1 MNLEKLLR
9 PRSVAVIG
17 ASEKPG
23 FGLSTCTNLLR
34 SSRQEHIYFIHPKRE
49 SVLGKKCYKRI
60 ADLPEQVD
68 MCIILLNKSLV
79 IPALEEA
86 AASGCRAAIVY
97 ASGYG
102 ETGDREAERE
112 LRETAQR
119 LDMAVMGVNCAGY
132 ISNNDDLFPFGM
144 IVKRDARPGNI
155 AIISQSGKICLN
167 MMQVDYMNFSYLISA
182 GNCSC
187 LLVEDYIDYLIDD
200 PGTKVIGLYLEGV
213 KDPEK
218 FTAVLRRAAVI
229 KKPIVILKV
238 GRSSAGSRVASSH
251 TGSLSGSDKAFDA
264 LCKKFGIVRVD
275 DIEELV
281 QTCHTLSVLPS
292 LPEIPTISAMCLS
305 GGGTRMHPSVTREE
319 VMRLAEIMA
328 YKYNAAGI
336 PDCGGCKAGIV
347 YDNKAPDARDVL
359 KRFFAAM
366 RPYVEIGLALGNDL
380 GTTGPEIAAIRSEL
394 GMATMTETK
403 SQLQDMQMRA
413 NMQKKAKLL
422 HEKYDVFTVNDAM
435 TGYGTAACADV
446 AWRKLHGA
454 PNGAKVLV
462 QGFGNVGAS
471 AAYRLHQLGYKVVGI
486 SDARQLVVCEDG
498 LDVPYL
504 YEHRTPYLEMDTETL
519 KAEYKVLPNTEWMNV
534 ECDIFIPAALEAV
547 INKDTVNK
555 ITATVISEG
564 ANIPTTEEADEVLKT
579 RGVCV
584 IPDFIANL
592 GAIRFHGYARLGLID
607 FTPESA
613 IGDVIRCSEENTERL
628 FAEQQ
633 KTGEYFR
640 DIAYRLFAPTKQ
652 SEFEF

>member
-1 MNLEKLLR
+1 M
-9 PRSVAVIG
+9 
-17 ASEKPG
+17 KP
-23 FGLSTCTNLLR
+23 
-34 SSRQEHIYFIHPKRE
+34 
-49 SVLGKKCYKRI
+49 
-60 ADLPEQVD
+60 
-68 MCIILLNKSLV
+68 
-79 IPALEEA
+79 
-86 AASGCRAAIVY
+86 
-97 ASGYG
+97 
-102 ETGDREAERE
+102 
-112 LRETAQR
+112 
-119 LDMAVMGVNCAGY
+119 
-132 ISNNDDLFPFGM
+132 
-144 IVKRDARPGNI
+144 
-155 AIISQSGKICLN
+155 
-167 MMQVDYMNFSYLISA
+167 YLI
-182 GNCSC
+182 
-187 LLVEDYIDYLIDD
+187 VEWN
-200 PGTKVIGLYLEGV
+200 
-213 KDPEK
+213 
-218 FTAVLRRAAVI
+218 
-229 KKPIVILKV
+229 
-238 GRSSAGSRVASSH
+238 
-251 TGSLSGSDKAFDA
+251 
-264 LCKKFGIVRVD
+264 
-275 DIEELV
+275 DIESEAHGWLCIHNLV
-281 QTCHTLSVLPS
+281 KGL
-292 LPEIPTISAMCLS
+292 A

-519 KAEYKVLPNTEWMNV
+519 KSEYKVLPNTEWMNV

-564 ANIPTTEEADEVLKT
+564 GQHPHDRGGRRGAQGQGRLRHPRLHCQPGRHPLPRLRPPGPHRLHAGVRHRRRHQVQRGEHRAAVRRAAEDRRILPRHCLPAVRADQAVRVRVLILFPLHNSPWQKPRHET
-579 RGVCV
+579 WRGFFALTGR
-584 IPDFIANL
+584 I
-592 GAIRFHGYARLGLID
+592 
-607 FTPESA
+607 
-613 IGDVIRCSEENTERL
+613 CS
-628 FAEQQ
+628 F
-633 KTGEYFR
+633 
-640 DIAYRLFAPTKQ
+640 
-652 SEFEF
+652 

>member
-1 MNLEKLLR
+1 M
-9 PRSVAVIG
+9 
-17 ASEKPG
+17 KP
-23 FGLSTCTNLLR
+23 
-34 SSRQEHIYFIHPKRE
+34 
-49 SVLGKKCYKRI
+49 
-60 ADLPEQVD
+60 
-68 MCIILLNKSLV
+68 
-79 IPALEEA
+79 
-86 AASGCRAAIVY
+86 
-97 ASGYG
+97 
-102 ETGDREAERE
+102 
-112 LRETAQR
+112 
-119 LDMAVMGVNCAGY
+119 
-132 ISNNDDLFPFGM
+132 
-144 IVKRDARPGNI
+144 
-155 AIISQSGKICLN
+155 
-167 MMQVDYMNFSYLISA
+167 YLI
-182 GNCSC
+182 
-187 LLVEDYIDYLIDD
+187 VEWN
-200 PGTKVIGLYLEGV
+200 
-213 KDPEK
+213 
-218 FTAVLRRAAVI
+218 
-229 KKPIVILKV
+229 
-238 GRSSAGSRVASSH
+238 
-251 TGSLSGSDKAFDA
+251 
-264 LCKKFGIVRVD
+264 
-275 DIEELV
+275 DIESEAHGWLCIHNLV
-281 QTCHTLSVLPS
+281 KGL
-292 LPEIPTISAMCLS
+292 A

-534 ECDIFIPAALEAV
+534 ESPM
-547 INKDTVNK
+547 
-555 ITATVISEG
+555 TAT
-564 ANIPTTEEADEVLKT
+564 
-579 RGVCV
+579 
-584 IPDFIANL
+584 DF
-592 GAIRFHGYARLGLID
+592 F
-607 FTPESA
+607 SA
-613 IGDVIRCSEENTERL
+613 
-628 FAEQQ
+628 
-633 KTGEYFR
+633 
-640 DIAYRLFAPTKQ
+640 
-652 SEFEF
+652 